1 MINLGTIGCKANL
14 ELELQILCALLGV
27 DNLDGLRHKLVVTC
41 GDRDGRRGRW
51 LHFHRHVLGNC
62 ALEIESIDRGI
73 GGVLESSHQSG
84 VLLVPKIG
92 LCAFEFNGK
101 ASVR

>member
-1 MINLGTIGCKANL
+1 MINLGTIRCKADL
-14 ELELQILCALLGV
+14 ELELKVLCTLLGV
-27 DNLDGLRHKLVVTC
+27 DNVDGLRHELVVAC
-41 GDRDGRRGRW
+41 GDRDGRGGRW
-51 LHFHRHVLGNC
+51 LHFHRYVLGNG

-73 GGVLESSHQSG
+73 GGVLESSHQG
-84 VLLVPKIG
+84 GILLVPKIG